1 MPNKKTHSEKG
12 ATKRVKMPGGDDR
25 IRTHDLYV
33 ANLVCYF
40 SKLTIINETV
50 IKMR

>member
-1 MPNKKTHSEKG
+1 MPNKKTNSEKR
-12 ATKRVKMPGGDDR
+12 ATKRVKMPGGDDG

-33 ANLVCYF
+33 AELDCYF
-40 SKLTIINETV
+40 NKLTRINETV